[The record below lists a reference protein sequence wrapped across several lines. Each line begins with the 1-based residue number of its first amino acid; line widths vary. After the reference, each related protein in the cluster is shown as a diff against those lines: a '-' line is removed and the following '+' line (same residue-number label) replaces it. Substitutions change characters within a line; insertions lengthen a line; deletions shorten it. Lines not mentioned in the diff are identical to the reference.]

1 MTLHQWDH
9 EVAPYLHVIERT
21 GREVVTLT
29 EQMGRAVRVLQS
41 RPDWLTT
48 AADEMDRAER
58 QAIAAL
64 EQIRNAR
71 ARYAALPAT
80 E

>member
-1 MTLHQWDH
+1 MTLQQWDH

-29 EQMGRAVRVLQS
+29 EQMGQAVRVLQS

-48 AADEMDRAER
+48 AADQLMQAEQ
-58 QAIAAL
+58 QAMATL
-64 EQIRNAR
+64 ERIRSAR
-71 ARYAALPAT
+71 ASYAALPV
-80 E
+80 EE